1 MKKIVCFHLE
11 GCPYCHKAIQAFRE
25 IREETPALGEV
36 PIEWVEESHETPSE
50 LKNFDYYYVP
60 TIYVGEEK
68 IYEANPADDYKKIKS
83 EVRKALELSVKN

>member
-11 GCPYCHKAIQAFRE
+11 GCPYCHKAIKAFKELQAE
-25 IREETPALGEV
+25 NAAWKNISV
-36 PIEWVEESHETPSE
+36 EWVEEETQTPSE

-68 IYEANPADDYKKIKS
+68 IYEASPADDYNKIKS
-83 EVRKALELSVKN
+83 EVRKALELAA